1 VVRLLPQNPPRWI
14 PVPRARLL
22 FLPALLAALPANAAE
37 YYVAP
42 NGNDS
47 AAGTEAAPF
56 RTVGRGQTAASA
68 GDTVFIRGGVYSFSG
83 TSATIG
89 VAFDK
94 SGAQNAR
101 INYFAYPGE
110 VPIFDLF
117 MLTPQERVTGF
128 DVTASWI
135 HIKGLEVRG
144 VQQEIVGDS
153 WGVRIR
159 GSNNII
165 EQLNV
170 HHGEAPGIFIAGS
183 AANNLIL
190 NCDSHHNYDPLEDG
204 GNGDGFGCHS
214 TGANNVIRGGRG
226 YWNSDDGYDFI
237 NAPGV
242 CIVENSWAFNNGY
255 VPEMKNMPAG
265 NGAGFKSGGFGSP
278 PVIPSSGVPRHVI
291 RFNVAFGNRAQGFYA
306 NHHPGGLDFINNTA
320 FGNATNYDM
329 LVEGGT
335 STHVLRNNVAM
346 SPGTAISRFTGGT
359 NEFNSWNLSSITVSA
374 ADFVS
379 TAEADALMPRQADGS
394 LPARFARLVSGSDL
408 IDEGTDAGLPFTGSA
423 PDLGAYEFGATAG
436 MGGAGMAGSGG
447 AVGGMAGTG
456 AGGAGMGGAD
466 PAGGSSGTV
475 SAMGGTAGTGGSSGG
490 MTAGSAGTLGG
501 GMAGLGAGGAGG
513 AMGLGGGAGGGASG
527 AGGGVSAGG
536 AAATGGVTSGGGSG
550 ATGGSETSGGAGAL
564 GGTAGD
570 PAPSEP
576 AGCGCRVPARSRGGP
591 ALSLLALAALA
602 AAWRRRRA
610 RG

>member
-1 VVRLLPQNPPRWI
+1 
-14 PVPRARLL
+14 VPRARRFILPVL
-22 FLPALLAALPANAAE
+22 FLALPANATD
-37 YYVAP
+37 YYVSP
-42 NGNDS
+42 SGDDS

-56 RTVGRGQTAASA
+56 ETVERGQMAASG
-68 GDTVFIRGGVYSFSG
+68 GDTVFIRGGVYAFSG
-83 TSATIG
+83 TSGTVG
-89 VAFDK
+89 VAFSK
-94 SGAQNAR
+94 SGSQNNR

-110 VPIFDLF
+110 IPIFDLF

-135 HIKGLEVRG
+135 HIRGLEVRG

-153 WGVRIR
+153 WGVRVR
-159 GSNNII
+159 GSNNVL

-183 AANNLIL
+183 GANNLIL

-214 TGANNVIRGGRG
+214 TGANNVIRGARG

-242 CIVENSWAFNNGY
+242 CIVEGSWAFNNGY

-291 RFNVAFGNRAQGFYA
+291 RFNVAFGNRSQGFYA
-306 NHHPGGLDFINNTA
+306 NHHPGGLDFLNNTA

-359 NEFNSWNLSSITVSA
+359 NEFNTWNLSVTVSA

-379 TAEADALMPRQADGS
+379 IAEADALMPRQADGS
-394 LPARFARLVSGSDL
+394 LPASFARLVSSSDL
-408 IDEGTDAGLPFTGSA
+408 IDEGTNVMFPFTGSA

-436 MGGAGMAGSGG
+436 SGG
-447 AVGGMAGTG
+447 MG
-456 AGGAGMGGAD
+456 AGGAGAGGMGSGGTAAGGMGAAGGGTAGSGTAATGAGGMGGGD
-466 PAGGSSGTV
+466 PAGGRSGGGPTV
-475 SAMGGTAGTGGSSGG
+475 GGAAGVGGGAGTMTGGSAGMGRGG
-490 MTAGSAGTLGG
+490 TGALGMGGSAGAGASATTGGAGGSVGVGGTSTGGATTAGASAVGGSAGSAG
-501 GMAGLGAGGAGG
+501 
-513 AMGLGGGAGGGASG
+513 
-527 AGGGVSAGG
+527 
-536 AAATGGVTSGGGSG
+536 
-550 ATGGSETSGGAGAL
+550 
-564 GGTAGD
+564 D
-570 PAPSEP
+570 PTTEEA
-576 AGCGCRVPARSRGGP
+576 AGCGCRVPSGAASGS
-591 ALSLLALAALA
+591 ALSLVSLAALA
-602 AAWRRRRA
+602 LFRRRRS

>member
-1 VVRLLPQNPPRWI
+1 VAVRPLLSKPLPKSAM
-14 PVPRARLL
+14 PRARLR
-22 FLPALLAALPANAAE
+22 FLPLLFVALPANAAE
-37 YYVAP
+37 YYVSP
-42 NGNDS
+42 NGNDD

-56 RTVGRGQTAASA
+56 KTVGRGQMAASP

-83 TSATIG
+83 TSATVG

-94 SGAQNAR
+94 SGSENAR
-101 INYFAYPGE
+101 IEYFAYPGE
-110 VPIFDLF
+110 TPVFDLF

-153 WGVRIR
+153 WGVRVR

-306 NHHPGGLDFINNTA
+306 NHHPGGLDFLNNTA

-359 NEFNSWNLSSITVSA
+359 NESNSWNLAVTVSA

-394 LPARFARLVSGSDL
+394 LPARFARLVNGSDL
-408 IDEGTDAGLPFTGSA
+408 IDKGMDVEFPFAGAA
-423 PDLGAYEFGATAG
+423 PDLGAYEFGLTAG
-436 MGGAGMAGSGG
+436 MGGVGMAGSGTAG
-447 AVGGMAGTG
+447 SGMAGAGTG
-456 AGGAGMGGAD
+456 GMGMGGAG
-466 PAGGSSGTV
+466 PAGGSSGTASGMGGAAGV
-475 SAMGGTAGTGGSSGG
+475 GGSSGDMAGGSAGTGTGGTAGP
-490 MTAGSAGTLGG
+490 
-501 GMAGLGAGGAGG
+501 GAGGAPGV
-513 AMGLGGGAGGGASG
+513 GGGTAGGASG
-527 AGGGVSAGG
+527 AGGAVSVGG
-536 AAATGGVTSGGGSG
+536 ASTTGGVTSTGGSS
-550 ATGGSETSGGAGAL
+550 ATGGAETSAGAGAL
-564 GGTAGD
+564 GGSMGD
-570 PAPSEP
+570 HATSDE
-576 AGCGCRVPARSRGGP
+576 AGCGCRVPSRSGGGS
-591 ALSLLALAALA
+591 AVSLLSLAALA
-602 AAWRRRRA
+602 AVWRRRRV
-610 RG
+610 RR

>member
-1 VVRLLPQNPPRWI
+1 VVRLLPRPRPEKT

-22 FLPALLAALPANAAE
+22 FLPALFAALPANAAE
-37 YYVAP
+37 YYVSP

-56 RTVGRGQTAASA
+56 RTVGRGQMAASG

-83 TSATIG
+83 TSATVG
-89 VAFDK
+89 VTFDK
-94 SGAQNAR
+94 SGSQNDR

-110 VPIFDLF
+110 IPIFDLF

-135 HIKGLEVRG
+135 HIRGLEVRG

-159 GSNNII
+159 GSNNVI

-214 TGANNVIRGGRG
+214 TGENNVIRGGRG

-255 VPEMKNMPAG
+255 VPDMKNMPAG

-306 NHHPGGLDFINNTA
+306 NHHPGGLDFLNNTA
-320 FGNATNYDM
+320 FANATNYDM

-359 NEFNSWNLSSITVSA
+359 NEFNTWNLASVTVSA

-394 LPARFARLVSGSDL
+394 LPVRFARLVSGSDL
-408 IDEGTDAGLPFTGSA
+408 IDKGTDAGLPFTGSA
-423 PDLGAYEFGATAG
+423 PDLGAYEFGAMAG
-436 MGGAGMAGSGG
+436 AGGMGMAGSGTAG
-447 AVGGMAGTG
+447 NGMAGGGTAGTG
-456 AGGAGMGGAD
+456 AGGMGMGGTD
-466 PAGGSSGTV
+466 PIGGNAGTAPAVGGAAVGGSSGATAGGATGIGGGGAAGL
-475 SAMGGTAGTGGSSGG
+475 AMGGAAGGGGAGAAGGAGAVSGASTTGG
-490 MTAGSAGTLGG
+490 MTAT
-501 GMAGLGAGGAGG
+501 GGANATGGSGTTGG
-513 AMGLGGGAGGGASG
+513 ASALGGGAGGP
-527 AGGGVSAGG
+527 
-536 AAATGGVTSGGGSG
+536 ATPD
-550 ATGGSETSGGAGAL
+550 A
-564 GGTAGD
+564 
-570 PAPSEP
+570 
-576 AGCGCRVPARSRGGP
+576 AGCGCRVASRSGRGP
-591 ALSLLALAALA
+591 ALSLLSLAALA
-602 AAWRRRRA
+602 ALWRRRRT